1 MKSGLIIVL
10 SLFYFTEINAQT
22 SKHKMKLTKNSW
34 YVLNDDVMGGVS
46 KSNVVIEDNHI
57 IFSGKLSS
65 KYNGGFASIRIRENF
80 NVHER
85 DKIVIKVLGDEN
97 TYQLR
102 IKDNY
107 LNEYSYVMEF
117 SSNKEEEIEFI
128 LSDFKPIFRGT
139 YLNLENFNKNQ
150 ISEIAFMIVSNKEP
164 SFKLKIFD
172 VYFK

>member
-102 IKDNY
+102 IKDN
-107 LNEYSYVMEF
+107 
-117 SSNKEEEIEFI
+117 
-128 LSDFKPIFRGT
+128 
-139 YLNLENFNKNQ
+139 
-150 ISEIAFMIVSNKEP
+150 
-164 SFKLKIFD
+164 
-172 VYFK
+172 